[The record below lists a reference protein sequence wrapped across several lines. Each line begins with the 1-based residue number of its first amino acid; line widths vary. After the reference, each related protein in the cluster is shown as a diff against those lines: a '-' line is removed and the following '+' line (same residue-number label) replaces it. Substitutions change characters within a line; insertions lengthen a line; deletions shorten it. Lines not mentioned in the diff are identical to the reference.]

1 MKPSSWSDT
10 FTKTFGGG
18 GNADKSSL
26 MSEGVDIDS
35 GFVFSL
41 DTMQSYLITKK
52 DRLAE
57 QDSVNTFKIKVHKPG
72 DLPRMQDDKSSWYTI
87 KSNQND
93 MVTKF
98 ISIKGEKVDYKV
110 PVTLIEKMSSDNLL
124 QDSFRD
130 IPQELRKCRF
140 PDEGDLKLF
149 DFYTESNCLLECHW
163 ARAEDTCGCRP
174 WHVPS
179 LDQSQTCFVL
189 GNVCFRQIMDKMED
203 GEMESDCDCSEDCV
217 SSRYT
222 MSVMDR
228 TILERTSINIFEN
241 DNFGTKLP
249 VIGTDQ
255 VIGNDFTKTQWYN
268 MGKLT

>member
-110 PVTLIEKMSSDNLL
+110 
-124 QDSFRD
+124 
-130 IPQELRKCRF
+130 
-140 PDEGDLKLF
+140 
-149 DFYTESNCLLECHW
+149 
-163 ARAEDTCGCRP
+163 
-174 WHVPS
+174 
-179 LDQSQTCFVL
+179 
-189 GNVCFRQIMDKMED
+189 
-203 GEMESDCDCSEDCV
+203 
-217 SSRYT
+217 
-222 MSVMDR
+222 
-228 TILERTSINIFEN
+228 
-241 DNFGTKLP
+241 
-249 VIGTDQ
+249 
-255 VIGNDFTKTQWYN
+255 
-268 MGKLT
+268 GKV